1 MTEFKLLMVENDI
14 SNEEAMLVF
23 EMSERT
29 LRRYKSGRVK
39 AKKYMLIMLENIELF
54 TELEVA

>member
-1 MTEFKLLMVENDI
+1 MTEFKLLMIENEI
-14 SNEEAMLVF
+14 STEEAMRVF

-39 AKKYMLIMLENIELF
+39 AKKYMLIILENIELF
-54 TELEVA
+54 TESKVA